1 MRRLRSSTQ
10 PISMMRSP
18 SFGLSP
24 VVSVSRKICLIRY
37 PFVGQ
42 AVCALVLRVARVSPY
57 PVPFYVVLRRELVQ
71 AAPQVLVFHWLLVGG
86 APAAALPVEDPDGDA
101 LHHIERV
108 GVELDPGG
116 PLQGLE

>member
-24 VVSVSRKICLIRY
+24 VVSVSSKICLTCIPY
-37 PFVGQ
+37 LIPGCGAAPICQ
-42 AVCALVLRVARVSPY
+42 SVCPLVLRVAGVPPD

-71 AAPQVLVFHWLLVGG
+71 AAPQVLVLHRLLVGG
-86 APAAALPVEDPDGDA
+86 APAAPLPVEDPDGDA
-101 LHHIERV
+101 LHHVERI
-108 GVELDPGG
+108 G
-116 PLQGLE
+116 